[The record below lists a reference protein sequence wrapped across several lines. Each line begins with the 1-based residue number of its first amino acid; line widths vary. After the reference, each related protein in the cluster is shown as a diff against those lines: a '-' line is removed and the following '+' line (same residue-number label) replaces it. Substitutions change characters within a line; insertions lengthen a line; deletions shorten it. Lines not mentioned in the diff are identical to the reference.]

1 MSEGA
6 KGVESF
12 HTQAS
17 KKDATWPSARVV
29 ATDNFRRVS
38 ESYYGI
44 SPVYGF
50 SPGAYLGGKPSKS
63 NPSRDCEAVPQSELD
78 SSNVRRLE
86 DVRRR
91 FLSERCALSRRAPG
105 QAANARRIR

>member
-12 HTQAS
+12 HTLAS
-17 KKDATWPSARVV
+17 KKHATWPSARVV

-44 SPVYGF
+44 VSGRSLLARSLSGRKAMEWF
-50 SPGAYLGGKPSKS
+50 SRKTSIAGIQVS
-63 NPSRDCEAVPQSELD
+63 NWTIVLAAV
-78 SSNVRRLE
+78 VVFWIIYRLI
-86 DVRRR
+86 
-91 FLSERCALSRRAPG
+91 AH
-105 QAANARRIR
+105 

>member
-6 KGVESF
+6 KGVKSF

-17 KKDATWPSARVV
+17 KKDATWPSARVI

-44 SPVYGF
+44 VSSRSFLAEAVV
-50 SPGAYLGGKPSKS
+50 LGGL
-63 NPSRDCEAVPQSELD
+63 NQSFDLC
-78 SSNVRRLE
+78 L
-86 DVRRR
+86 
-91 FLSERCALSRRAPG
+91 G
-105 QAANARRIR
+105 QVLPCL

>member
-12 HTQAS
+12 HTRAS

-29 ATDNFRRVS
+29 ATDNSRRVS

-44 SPVYGF
+44 SPVDRF
-50 SPGAYLGGKPSKS
+50 SPGAFLGGKPWNGFAGK
-63 NPSRDCEAVPQSELD
+63 
-78 SSNVRRLE
+78 RR
-86 DVRRR
+86 
-91 FLSERCALSRRAPG
+91 
-105 QAANARRIR
+105 

>member
-17 KKDATWPSARVV
+17 KKGATWPSTSVV

-44 SPVYGF
+44 SPVDGF
-50 SPGAYLGGKPSKS
+50 SPGAYLGGKPSKTQS
-63 NPSRDCEAVPQSELD
+63 LRNDVAPFPSRPDF
-78 SSNVRRLE
+78 RY
-86 DVRRR
+86 
-91 FLSERCALSRRAPG
+91 G
-105 QAANARRIR
+105 

>member
-44 SPVYGF
+44 SPVDGF

-63 NPSRDCEAVPQSELD
+63 SGRVAVVSP
-78 SSNVRRLE
+78 V
-86 DVRRR
+86 
-91 FLSERCALSRRAPG
+91 G
-105 QAANARRIR
+105 ANQKNC